1 MSDVMLALGEFQ
13 FGVATAEYQ
22 GLRTSMSW
30 RWAAMARFGRKPA
43 KQFHGPE
50 AATKTL
56 SVTIYPDSKAD
67 LAHFQTIKNIAG
79 EGKPVRLVSGGS
91 RVSDGVVVP
100 AGADLG
106 LWVIESL
113 DIDESAF
120 MRDGVALEQKGTITI
135 SEYGEDEV

>member
-1 MSDVMLALGEFQ
+1 MSDVMLALGDFQ

-22 GLRTSMSW
+22 GLKTSNSW
-30 RWAAMARFGRKPA
+30 RWVSMARFGRRPA

-50 AATKTL
+50 ASTKTL
-56 SVTIYPDSKAD
+56 SVTIYPESKAD
-67 LAHFQTIKNIAG
+67 LAHFQTIKDVADLG
-79 EGKPVRLVSGGS
+79 EPVRLVSGGS
-91 RVSDGVVVP
+91 RSSDGVVVP
-100 AGADLG
+100 AGSDLG

-113 DIDESAF
+113 DIDESMF